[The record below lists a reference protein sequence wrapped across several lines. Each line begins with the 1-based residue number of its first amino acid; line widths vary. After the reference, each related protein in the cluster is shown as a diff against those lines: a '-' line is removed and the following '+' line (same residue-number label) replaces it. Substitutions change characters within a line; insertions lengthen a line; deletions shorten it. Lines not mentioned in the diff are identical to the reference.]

1 MTRVQPGLGGEASL
15 KRGSILIVDDDPSTR
30 ELIATI
36 VGETGYAT
44 REAESGPDALR
55 SVRHEVPALVL
66 LDVNLPGM
74 CGYEVCRLLRDEF
87 GEQFPIVFISGART
101 ESYDRVAGLLL
112 GANDY
117 VAKPFAPD
125 ELLARV
131 QSLLGHRR
139 SVAAR
144 AVASRLSGRELQ
156 VLRLLSSGLAPD
168 DIARLMVISPKTV
181 GAHVEHIYM
190 KLGVQTRAQA
200 VAVAYRGELL
210 NGEAKPVLEESGNRS
225 C

>member
-1 MTRVQPGLGGEASL
+1 MGGGASL
-15 KRGSILIVDDDPSTR
+15 RRETILIVDDDSTTR
-30 ELIATI
+30 AAIATML
-36 VGETGYAT
+36 GDAGYLT
-44 REAESGPDALR
+44 READCGGEALR
-55 SVRHEVPALVL
+55 AARLEPPGLVL

-87 GEQFPIVFISGART
+87 GEQFPIVFVSGART
-101 ESYDRVAGLLL
+101 ESFDRVAGLLL

-117 VAKPFAPD
+117 IAKPFAED

-131 QSLLGHRR
+131 QSLLGHRQL
-139 SVAAR
+139 VAAR
-144 AVASRLSGRELQ
+144 ALASRLTGRELQ
-156 VLRLLSSGLAPD
+156 VLRLLSSGLGPD

-200 VAVAYRGELL
+200 VAVAYRDALL
-210 NGEAKPVLEESGNRS
+210 ETAAPAIQEHSDTPATR
-225 C
+225 

>member
-1 MTRVQPGLGGEASL
+1 MRGGASL
-15 KRGSILIVDDDPSTR
+15 RRETILIVDDDPSTR
-30 ELIATI
+30 AAIAMI
-36 VGETGYAT
+36 LGDAGYLT
-44 REAESGPDALR
+44 READCGGEALR
-55 SVRHEVPALVL
+55 AARLEPPGLVL

-87 GEQFPIVFISGART
+87 GEQFPIVFVSGART
-101 ESYDRVAGLLL
+101 ESFDRVAGLLL

-117 VAKPFAPD
+117 IAKPFVED

-131 QSLLGHRR
+131 QSQLGHRR
-139 SVAAR
+139 TAVAR
-144 AVASRLSGRELQ
+144 AIASRLTGRELQ

-200 VAVAYRGELL
+200 VAVAYRDQLI
-210 NGEAKPVLEESGNRS
+210 EADTAPVPEHSGTPTR
-225 C
+225 

>member
-1 MTRVQPGLGGEASL
+1 MRGGRPGAGNTV
-15 KRGSILIVDDDPSTR
+15 LIVDDDPVIRSA
-30 ELIATI
+30 IGTI
-36 VGETGYAT
+36 LGDAGYAT
-44 REAESGPDALR
+44 READSGAEALR
-55 SVRHEVPALVL
+55 AARSEVPALVL

-87 GEQFPIVFISGART
+87 GDQFPIVFVSGART
-101 ESYDRVAGLLL
+101 ESFDRVAGLLL

-117 VAKPFAPD
+117 ISKPFRED

-131 QSLLGHRR
+131 QSLLLHRH
-139 SVAAR
+139 VAATR
-144 AVASRLSGRELQ
+144 ALASRLTARELQ
-156 VLRLLSSGLAPD
+156 VLRLLSTGLGPD

-210 NGEAKPVLEESGNRS
+210 NGETTPVLEQSGNTSR
-225 C
+225 

>member
-1 MTRVQPGLGGEASL
+1 MRVGGA
-15 KRGSILIVDDDPSTR
+15 GNPILIVDDDSIIR
-30 ELIATI
+30 AAIATI
-36 VGETGYAT
+36 LADAGYAT
-44 REAESGPDALR
+44 READSGAEALR
-55 SVRHEVPALVL
+55 VARSEPPGLVL

-87 GEQFPIVFISGART
+87 GDQFPIVFVSGART
-101 ESYDRVAGLLL
+101 ESFDRVAGLLL

-117 VAKPFAPD
+117 ISKPFRED

-131 QSLLGHRR
+131 QSLLLRR
-139 SVAAR
+139 H
-144 AVASRLSGRELQ
+144 AVASRALASRLTARELQ
-156 VLRLLSSGLAPD
+156 VLRLLSTGLGPD

-210 NGEAKPVLEESGNRS
+210 NGESTPVLEQSGNISR
-225 C
+225 

>member
-1 MTRVQPGLGGEASL
+1 MGGA
-15 KRGSILIVDDDPSTR
+15 ILIVDDDPVIRAAIRAILTD
-30 ELIATI
+30 A
-36 VGETGYAT
+36 GYPT
-44 REAESGPDALR
+44 LEAESGAEALR
-55 SVRHEVPALVL
+55 SARLEPPALVL
-66 LDVNLPGM
+66 LDVNLPGI

-87 GEQFPIVFISGART
+87 GDQFPIVFVSGART
-101 ESYDRVAGLLL
+101 ESFDRVAGLLL

-117 VAKPFAPD
+117 VSKPFRED

-131 QSLLGHRR
+131 QSLLVHRHK
-139 SVAAR
+139 VAAR
-144 AVASRLSGRELQ
+144 TVASRLTARELQ
-156 VLRLLSSGLAPD
+156 VLRLLSNGLGPD

-210 NGEAKPVLEESGNRS
+210 DGAAAPIPEPSATVR
-225 C
+225 

>member
-1 MTRVQPGLGGEASL
+1 MGGSGSL
-15 KRGSILIVDDDPSTR
+15 RQGAILIVDDDASTR
-30 ELIATI
+30 AAIATML
-36 VGETGYAT
+36 GDAGYVT
-44 REAESGPDALR
+44 REAESGGEALR
-55 SVRHEVPALVL
+55 SARLAPPGLVL

-87 GEQFPIVFISGART
+87 GEQFPIVFVSGART
-101 ESYDRVAGLLL
+101 ETFDRVAGLLL

-117 VAKPFAPD
+117 IAKPFAED

-131 QSLLGHRR
+131 QSLLGHRQL
-139 SVAAR
+139 VAAR
-144 AVASRLSGRELQ
+144 ALASRLTGRELQ
-156 VLRLLSSGLAPD
+156 VLRLLSSGLGPD

-200 VAVAYRGELL
+200 VAVAYRDELL
-210 NGEAKPVLEESGNRS
+210 ETGTSSIQEQSGTPTR
-225 C
+225 

>member
-1 MTRVQPGLGGEASL
+1 MRGGGPSGAN
-15 KRGSILIVDDDPSTR
+15 SILIVDDDSGTR
-30 ELIATI
+30 SAIATI
-36 VGETGYAT
+36 LADAGYAT
-44 REAESGPDALR
+44 READSGADALR
-55 SVRHEVPALVL
+55 AARSEAPALVL

-87 GEQFPIVFISGART
+87 GDQFPIVFVSGART
-101 ESYDRVAGLLL
+101 ESFDRVAGLLL

-117 VAKPFAPD
+117 ISKPFRED

-131 QSLLGHRR
+131 QSLLLRR
-139 SVAAR
+139 YAVAAR
-144 AVASRLSGRELQ
+144 ALASRLTARELQ
-156 VLRLLSSGLAPD
+156 VLRLLSTGLGPD

-210 NGEAKPVLEESGNRS
+210 NGEAAPVLEQSGNTSR
-225 C
+225 

>member
-1 MTRVQPGLGGEASL
+1 MGVGGPGNP
-15 KRGSILIVDDDPSTR
+15 ILIVDDDSIIR
-30 ELIATI
+30 AAIATI
-36 VGETGYAT
+36 LGDAGYAT
-44 REAESGPDALR
+44 READSGAEALR
-55 SVRHEVPALVL
+55 VARSDPPGLVL

-87 GEQFPIVFISGART
+87 GEQFPIVFVSGART
-101 ESYDRVAGLLL
+101 EAFDRVAGLLL

-117 VAKPFAPD
+117 IAKPFAED

-139 SVAAR
+139 GVAAR
-144 AVASRLSGRELQ
+144 TVRSHLTGRELQ
-156 VLRLLSSGLAPD
+156 VLRLLSSGLGPD

-181 GAHVEHIYM
+181 GAHVERIYL

-210 NGEAKPVLEESGNRS
+210 NGETAPTLEPSGNTSR
-225 C
+225 

>member
-1 MTRVQPGLGGEASL
+1 MRGGRPGAGNTV
-15 KRGSILIVDDDPSTR
+15 LIVDDDPVIRSA
-30 ELIATI
+30 IGTI
-36 VGETGYAT
+36 LGDAGYAT
-44 REAESGPDALR
+44 READSGAEALR
-55 SVRHEVPALVL
+55 AARSEVPALVL

-87 GEQFPIVFISGART
+87 GDQFPIVFVSGART
-101 ESYDRVAGLLL
+101 ESFDRVAGLLL

-117 VAKPFAPD
+117 ISKPFRED

-131 QSLLGHRR
+131 QSLLLHRH
-139 SVAAR
+139 AATTR
-144 AVASRLSGRELQ
+144 ALASRLTARELQ
-156 VLRLLSSGLAPD
+156 VLRLLSTGLGPD

-210 NGEAKPVLEESGNRS
+210 NGETTPVLEQSGNTSR
-225 C
+225 

>member
-1 MTRVQPGLGGEASL
+1 MVRNLAYGSALLMGSSASL
-15 KRGSILIVDDDPSTR
+15 RRETVLIVDDDPATR
-30 ELIATI
+30 AAIATMLADA
-36 VGETGYAT
+36 GYAT
-44 REAESGPDALR
+44 READCGGDALR
-55 SVRHEVPALVL
+55 AVRLDPPALVL

-87 GEQFPIVFISGART
+87 GEQFPIVFVSGVRT
-101 ESYDRVAGLLL
+101 ESFDRVAGLLL

-117 VAKPFAPD
+117 LAKPFAQD

-131 QSLLGHRR
+131 QSLLEHRQL
-139 SVAAR
+139 VAAR
-144 AVASRLSGRELQ
+144 TLASRLTGRELQ

-181 GAHVEHIYM
+181 GAHVEDIYL

-200 VAVAYRGELL
+200 VAVAYRDELL
-210 NGEAKPVLEESGNRS
+210 DGEAAPP
-225 C
+225 

>member
-1 MTRVQPGLGGEASL
+1 MGG
-15 KRGSILIVDDDPSTR
+15 RPPVGNTVLIVDDDSGTR
-30 ELIATI
+30 SAIATI
-36 VGETGYAT
+36 LADAGYAT
-44 REAESGPDALR
+44 READSGADALR
-55 SVRHEVPALVL
+55 AARSEAPALVL

-87 GEQFPIVFISGART
+87 GDQFPIVFVSGART
-101 ESYDRVAGLLL
+101 ESFDRVAGLLL

-117 VAKPFAPD
+117 ISKPFRED
-125 ELLARV
+125 ERLARV
-131 QSLLGHRR
+131 QSLLLRR
-139 SVAAR
+139 HAVAAR
-144 AVASRLSGRELQ
+144 ALASRLTARELQ
-156 VLRLLSSGLAPD
+156 VLRLLSTGLGPD

-210 NGEAKPVLEESGNRS
+210 NGEAAPVLEQSGNTSR
-225 C
+225 

>member
-1 MTRVQPGLGGEASL
+1 MRDGGASM
-15 KRGSILIVDDDPSTR
+15 GNPILIVDDDSIVR
-30 ELIATI
+30 AAIATI
-36 VGETGYAT
+36 LADAGYAT
-44 REAESGPDALR
+44 READSGAEALR
-55 SVRHEVPALVL
+55 VARSEAPGLVL

-87 GEQFPIVFISGART
+87 GDQFPIVFVSGART
-101 ESYDRVAGLLL
+101 ESFDRVAGLLL

-117 VAKPFAPD
+117 ISKPFRED

-131 QSLLGHRR
+131 QSLLLRR
-139 SVAAR
+139 HAVAAR
-144 AVASRLSGRELQ
+144 ALASRLTARELQ
-156 VLRLLSSGLAPD
+156 VLRLLSTGLGPG

-200 VAVAYRGELL
+200 VAVAYRGELV
-210 NGEAKPVLEESGNRS
+210 NGETAPVLEQSGNTSR
-225 C
+225 

>member
-1 MTRVQPGLGGEASL
+1 
-15 KRGSILIVDDDPSTR
+15 LIVDDDASTR

-36 VGETGYAT
+36 VGEAGYAT
-44 REAESGPDALR
+44 RQADTGSEALR

-66 LDVNLPGM
+66 LDVNLPWM

-117 VAKPFAPD
+117 IAKPFAPD

-131 QSLLGHRR
+131 QSLLGRRR

-144 AVASRLSGRELQ
+144 AVASHLSGRELQ

-168 DIARLMVISPKTV
+168 DIARVMTISRKTV
-181 GAHVEHIYM
+181 GTHVEHIYM

-200 VAVAYRGELL
+200 VAVAYRDKVFECDG
-210 NGEAKPVLEESGNRS
+210 NDTASGPAAAARS
-225 C
+225 ALG

>member
-1 MTRVQPGLGGEASL
+1 MGNP
-15 KRGSILIVDDDPSTR
+15 ILIVDDDSIIR
-30 ELIATI
+30 AAIATI
-36 VGETGYAT
+36 LADAGYAT
-44 REAESGPDALR
+44 READSGADALR
-55 SVRHEVPALVL
+55 VARSEAPGLVL

-87 GEQFPIVFISGART
+87 GDQFPIVFVSGART
-101 ESYDRVAGLLL
+101 ESFDRVAGLLL

-117 VAKPFAPD
+117 ISKPFRED

-131 QSLLGHRR
+131 QSLLLRR
-139 SVAAR
+139 H
-144 AVASRLSGRELQ
+144 AVASRALASRLTARELQ
-156 VLRLLSSGLAPD
+156 VLRLLSTGLGPD

-210 NGEAKPVLEESGNRS
+210 NGETAPTLEPSGNTAR
-225 C
+225 

>member
-1 MTRVQPGLGGEASL
+1 MGG
-15 KRGSILIVDDDPSTR
+15 RPPVGNTVLIVDDDSGTR
-30 ELIATI
+30 SAIATI
-36 VGETGYAT
+36 LADAGYAT
-44 REAESGPDALR
+44 READSGADALR
-55 SVRHEVPALVL
+55 AARSEAPALVL

-87 GEQFPIVFISGART
+87 GDQFPIVFVSGART
-101 ESYDRVAGLLL
+101 ESFDRVAGLLL

-117 VAKPFAPD
+117 ISKPLRED

-131 QSLLGHRR
+131 QSLLLRR
-139 SVAAR
+139 HAVAAR
-144 AVASRLSGRELQ
+144 ALASRLTARELQ
-156 VLRLLSSGLAPD
+156 VLRLLSTGLGPD

-210 NGEAKPVLEESGNRS
+210 NGETAPVLEQSGNTSR
-225 C
+225 

>member
-1 MTRVQPGLGGEASL
+1 MRGGGPSGADP
-15 KRGSILIVDDDPSTR
+15 ILIVDDDSGTR
-30 ELIATI
+30 SAIATI
-36 VGETGYAT
+36 LGDAGYAT
-44 REAESGPDALR
+44 SEADSGADALR
-55 SVRHEVPALVL
+55 AARAEAPGLVL

-87 GEQFPIVFISGART
+87 GDQFPIVFVSGART
-101 ESYDRVAGLLL
+101 ESFDRVAGLLL

-117 VAKPFAPD
+117 ISKPFRED

-131 QSLLGHRR
+131 QSLLLHRHA
-139 SVAAR
+139 VAAR
-144 AVASRLSGRELQ
+144 ALASRLTARELQ
-156 VLRLLSSGLAPD
+156 VLRLLSTGLGPD

-210 NGEAKPVLEESGNRS
+210 NGETAPILEQSGNTSR
-225 C
+225 

>member
-1 MTRVQPGLGGEASL
+1 VGNTV
-15 KRGSILIVDDDPSTR
+15 LIVDDDSGTR
-30 ELIATI
+30 SAIATI
-36 VGETGYAT
+36 LADAGYAT
-44 REAESGPDALR
+44 READSGADALR
-55 SVRHEVPALVL
+55 AARSEAPALVL

-87 GEQFPIVFISGART
+87 GDQFPIVFVSGART
-101 ESYDRVAGLLL
+101 ESFDRVAGLLL

-117 VAKPFAPD
+117 ISKPFRED

-131 QSLLGHRR
+131 QSLLLRR
-139 SVAAR
+139 HAVAAR
-144 AVASRLSGRELQ
+144 ALASRLTARELQ
-156 VLRLLSSGLAPD
+156 VLRLLSTGLGPD

-210 NGEAKPVLEESGNRS
+210 NGEAAPVLEQSGNTSR
-225 C
+225 